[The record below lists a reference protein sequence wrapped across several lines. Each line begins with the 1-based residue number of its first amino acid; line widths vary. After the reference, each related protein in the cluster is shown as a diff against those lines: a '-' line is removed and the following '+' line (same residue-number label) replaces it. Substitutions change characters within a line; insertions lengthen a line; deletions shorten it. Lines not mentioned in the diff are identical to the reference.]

1 MTPDGTTMA
10 MVPAT
15 AGKGV
20 PVISLIDIWKSFGA
34 VRALR
39 GVDLAVM
46 PGETLGLV
54 GDNAAGKSTLMKILT
69 GVYQPDR
76 GAIEVS
82 GKRVEF
88 SSPRESRDLGIEMI
102 FQDFAL
108 AENLDIR
115 SNIFL
120 GREAERQYLGGLVKV
135 LDKGRMTAETA
146 RVLKSLDLEMN
157 PRLKVRRLSGGQ
169 RQIVAIGRALAF
181 DARLIIMDEPTANL
195 AVGKVEKLLE
205 LTKRLH
211 ELGVAVIVISHRLD
225 EVFAV
230 ADRLQVMRQGR
241 VVGRFLRGEVSEQD
255 VSHLISRGPDGDGEQ
270 QP

>member
-1 MTPDGTTMA
+1 MTPDGTTTPTTPK
-10 MVPAT
+10 MV
-15 AGKGV
+15 GEGV
-20 PVISLIDIWKSFGA
+20 PVVSMVDIWKSFGA
-34 VRALR
+34 VRALS
-39 GVDLAVM
+39 GVDLTVM

-69 GVYQPDR
+69 GVHRPDR
-76 GAIEVS
+76 GVIEVN
-82 GKRVEF
+82 GTRVEF
-88 SSPRESRDLGIEMI
+88 SSPRESRELGIEMI
-102 FQDFAL
+102 FQTFAL
-108 AENLDIR
+108 SENLDIR

-120 GREAERQYLGGLVKV
+120 GREIERRYLGGLVKV
-135 LDKGRMTAETA
+135 LDKGRMTAETV

-181 DARLIIMDEPTANL
+181 DARLIIMDEPTASL

-241 VVGRFLRGEVSEQD
+241 VVGRFARGEATEQE
-255 VSHLISRGPDGDGEQ
+255 VSHIISRGPDGDEE
-270 QP
+270 PEP